1 MTQPDDHWNAV
12 YQRKA
17 AEQVSWFQPHL
28 GTSLALIRA
37 LALPRSARIIDVGGG
52 VATLVDDLLDE
63 GFAAPTV
70 LDISERALETSRQ
83 RLGARAAAVRWIVGD
98 ITEVDLGEARYDV
111 WHDRAVFHFLT
122 DPAARRAYVR
132 AAMGALAPGGHII
145 VATFGV
151 HGPEQCSG
159 LDVVRY
165 DADGLHAEFGGGFEK
180 VRSLTELHQTPLG
193 SEQEFVYCYCRRT

>member
-1 MTQPDDHWNAV
+1 MERDDHWNAV

-28 GTSLALIRA
+28 DTSLALIRA

-52 VATLVDDLLDE
+52 AATLVDDLLDD
-63 GFAAPTV
+63 GFVAPTV
-70 LDISERALETSRQ
+70 LDISDRALETSRI
-83 RLGARAAAVRWIVGD
+83 RLGARAAAVHWIAGD
-98 ITEVDLGEARYDV
+98 ITNVDLGEARYDL

-122 DPAARRAYVR
+122 DQAARRAYVR
-132 AAMGALAPGGHII
+132 AAMSALAPGGHII

-180 VRSLTELHQTPLG
+180 VRSLTETHHTPWG